1 MPQDLTITS
10 SYGSFVTGIV
20 TFYYGGDAAVSG
32 DTELQA
38 WVMDIFTN
46 GFLGRTSSGSTP
58 VAATGCPQGRQ
69 RTGRSLKLLV
79 VPSPPRYSLITADSG
94 RAHQVPHHGDVHLLG
109 AACSCQQWAG
119 GTWAREPKDIPRCL

>member
-1 MPQDLTITS
+1 MILACPRMPQS
-10 SYGSFVTGIV
+10 SRPYGSFVTGIV

-69 RTGRSLKLLV
+69 GTGRCLRLSAVLTPTQV
-79 VPSPPRYSLITADSG
+79 FPPRC
-94 RAHQVPHHGDVHLLG
+94 R
-109 AACSCQQWAG
+109 QWRNSSSSSP
-119 GTWAREPKDIPRCL
+119 W